1 MDEIFFDCDS
11 TLSSIEGIDE
21 LARLRG
27 VEERIVALTNAAM
40 DGKIPLQEVYAER
53 LRLLAPRRSDLRAVE
68 EAYKKTVVPGA
79 REVIRALQDLGKRVL
94 IVSGGLA
101 DAVVGFG
108 IWLGV
113 AREDIYAVGLSYN
126 ALTGKWWDYRADV
139 SGSNPN
145 EEYLMYDDSAL
156 TTQNGKI
163 EVITATRTPGTRAML
178 IGDGS
183 SDLAAASA
191 VDLFV
196 GFGGVVARPIVAAG
210 APVFI
215 RSASLAPVMLLA
227 TRDGH
232 AENYPIKQQ
241 ARSIMQEQPDAMLWK
256 RS

>member
-1 MDEIFFDCDS
+1 MDDIFFDCDS
-11 TLSSIEGIDE
+11 TLSTIEGIDE

-27 VEERIVALTNAAM
+27 VEDRIAALTNAAM

-53 LRLLAPRRSDLRAVE
+53 LRLLAPRRADLRAIE

-79 REVIRALQDLGKRVL
+79 RELIRTLQDLGKRVL

-108 IWLGV
+108 VWLGV
-113 AREDIYAVGLSYN
+113 PREDIYAVGLTYN
-126 ALTGKWWDYRADV
+126 ALTGKWWDYRSDV
-139 SGSNPN
+139 VGGNPN

-163 EVITATRTPGTRAML
+163 EVIRAARTPGERAML

-183 SDLAAASA
+183 SDLAAAPA
-191 VDLFV
+191 VDLFC
-196 GFGGVVARPIVAAG
+196 GFGGVVARPLVEASAR
-210 APVFI
+210 VFL

-227 TRDGH
+227 TRDGY
-232 AENYPIKQQ
+232 AEDYPIKRA
-241 ARSIMQEQPDAMLWK
+241 AREILRQQPDALTWK
-256 RS
+256 